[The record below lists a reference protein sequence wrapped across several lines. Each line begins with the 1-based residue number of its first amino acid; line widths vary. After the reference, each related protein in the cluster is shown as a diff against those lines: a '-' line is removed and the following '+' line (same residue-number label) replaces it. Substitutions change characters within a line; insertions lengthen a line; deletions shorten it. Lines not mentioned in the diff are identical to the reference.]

1 MQRSKR
7 FTSGKPTGFT
17 LIELLVVI
25 AIIAILAAILF
36 PVFAQARAKAR
47 AITCLSNLRQI
58 GTATNMYVQDY
69 DETLPA
75 GWGQSGAADK
85 ANYPDGAQVWRV
97 ALQPYI
103 QKMAADAKNV
113 YAGSPSGSIFR
124 CPDQRTEAPTNYGYN
139 TDELVTGWAQIGNT
153 GEHNTSGKSLAAINR
168 PASLVA
174 YADTGGE
181 INTATPP
188 NADPNIKQGGGAC
201 NNFRTNGGRDA
212 SGDCG
217 PIPLTPPRGKRVGV
231 VTGTS
236 AWLAPAATGPR
247 ATATAGG
254 ARSPPQRDDQRRFRG
269 RPCQGDPGGRPQG
282 EAGHRAG
289 YLARSRLG
297 LE

>member
-7 FTSGKPTGFT
+7 FTSGKPAGFT

-75 GWGQSGAADK
+75 GWGQSGATNKTAF
-85 ANYPDGAQVWRV
+85 PDGAQVWRV

-103 QKMAADAKNV
+103 QKQRAGATNV
-113 YAGSPSGSIFR
+113 YAGGGDGSIFR
-124 CPDQRTEAPTNYGYN
+124 CPDLRTDAPTNYGYN
-139 TDELVTGWAQIGNT
+139 SDELVTGWAQIGTT
-153 GEHNTSGKSLAAINR
+153 GEYNTSGKSLAAIQR

-181 INTATPP
+181 INKATPAS
-188 NADPNIKQGGGAC
+188 ADPNIRQGGAAC
-201 NNFRTNGGRDA
+201 NNFRTNQGRDA
-212 SGDCG
+212 TGDCG
-217 PIPLTPPRGKRVGV
+217 PYNFNPSVWKEGWSCDWNFGVAGVG
-231 VTGTS
+231 GD
-236 AWLAPAATGPR
+236 WATGNDYGWRRPIPR
-247 ATATAGG
+247 HSGFINCVFADGHAKAINAGQLK
-254 ARSPPQRDDQRRFRG
+254 AK
-269 RPCQGDPGGRPQG
+269 
-282 EAGHRAG
+282 
-289 YLARSRLG
+289 LG
-297 LE
+297 TEQDIWHDHD